1 MPLLE
6 GLDGVEKMSKSK
18 GNYIGISE
26 APGEMFGKLM
36 SIPDTLMWRYYD
48 LLSFRSI
55 EDIAAL
61 RRETEAGRNPRDA
74 KVALAQEIVARFHS
88 AAAADR
94 ALEDFEA
101 RFRHGAVPDE
111 IAEVTI
117 ALAGAAGL
125 GICPLLKQARL
136 VPSTTEAQRSIEQG
150 AVKVDGQR
158 IDDRGLQL
166 GAGCY
171 VVQVGK
177 RRWAR
182 VTLAAGAP

>member
-26 APGEMFGKLM
+26 APGEMFGKMM
-36 SIPDTLMWRYYD
+36 SISDILMWRYYE
-48 LLSFRSI
+48 LLSSRSL
-55 EDIAAL
+55 EDITRL
-61 RRETEAGRNPRDA
+61 RHETAEGRNPRDA

-88 AAAADR
+88 PASAVR

-101 RFRHGAVPDE
+101 RFRRGAAPE
-111 IAEVTI
+111 NMPEV
-117 ALAGAAGL
+117 ALAGGGAPIAIAA
-125 GICPLLKQARL
+125 LLKQAGL

-158 IDDRGLQL
+158 IDDRALRL
-166 GAGCY
+166 GAGAY

-182 VTLAAGAP
+182 VTVS